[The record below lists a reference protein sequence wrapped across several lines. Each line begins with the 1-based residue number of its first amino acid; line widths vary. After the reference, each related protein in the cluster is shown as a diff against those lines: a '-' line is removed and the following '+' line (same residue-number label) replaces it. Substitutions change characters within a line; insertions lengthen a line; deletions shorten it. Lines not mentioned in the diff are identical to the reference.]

1 MKDVIV
7 STKDDFIFKNKL
19 YDEIAIKSVV
29 KKEIDLFIFEENI
42 LIKEFE
48 NIKKAKEAII
58 GKIVREE
65 YGDENDILIHYEH
78 DKKSKKLYL
87 YSMGNGRKIKNII
100 SEAKSVRIRPIQF
113 YIKTIVESKI
123 KKLRDY
129 IIIMELREFIYSI
142 YVKENFIIKS
152 FIKNRNDFIL
162 SNELNDLEEE
172 SVVIISKDDE
182 NIIPEKIKYK
192 LHTISLEIGEIINEI
207 LLLLNIILLVF
218 NIESISKGTDD
229 DEYIPEP
236 KQMYIEKEEIF
247 KWINLYDGDSIEF
260 KIINDVAEI
269 TYEKNKDIK
278 KLEDLG
284 IQVKKVTNY
293 DDKKV
298 VKVVYE

>member
-1 MKDVIV
+1 MKDIIV

-19 YDEIAIKSVV
+19 YDEIAIKSIV

-162 SNELNDLEEE
+162 SNELNDLEEG

-192 LHTISLEIGEIINEI
+192 LHTISLEIGEIINE
-207 LLLLNIILLVF
+207 
-218 NIESISKGTDD
+218 
-229 DEYIPEP
+229 
-236 KQMYIEKEEIF
+236 
-247 KWINLYDGDSIEF
+247 
-260 KIINDVAEI
+260 KI
-269 TYEKNKDIK
+269 
-278 KLEDLG
+278 
-284 IQVKKVTNY
+284 
-293 DDKKV
+293 
-298 VKVVYE
+298 

>member
-1 MKDVIV
+1 MKDIIV

-19 YDEIAIKSVV
+19 YDEIAIKSIV

-78 DKKSKKLYL
+78 DKKSKTLYL

-100 SEAKSVRIRPIQF
+100 SEAKSVRIKPIQF

-162 SNELNDLEEE
+162 SNELNDLEEG

-192 LHTISLEIGEIINEI
+192 LHTISLEIGEIINE
-207 LLLLNIILLVF
+207 
-218 NIESISKGTDD
+218 K
-229 DEYIPEP
+229 
-236 KQMYIEKEEIF
+236 IF
-247 KWINLYDGDSIEF
+247 K
-260 KIINDVAEI
+260 V
-269 TYEKNKDIK
+269 
-278 KLEDLG
+278 
-284 IQVKKVTNY
+284 
-293 DDKKV
+293 
-298 VKVVYE
+298 

>member
-1 MKDVIV
+1 MKDIIV

-19 YDEIAIKSVV
+19 YDEIAIKSIV

-123 KKLRDY
+123 KKIKRLHYNYGAKRIY
-129 IIIMELREFIYSI
+129 I
-142 YVKENFIIKS
+142 
-152 FIKNRNDFIL
+152 
-162 SNELNDLEEE
+162 
-172 SVVIISKDDE
+172 
-182 NIIPEKIKYK
+182 
-192 LHTISLEIGEIINEI
+192 
-207 LLLLNIILLVF
+207 F
-218 NIESISKGTDD
+218 NICKRKF
-229 DEYIPEP
+229 Y
-236 KQMYIEKEEIF
+236 Y
-247 KWINLYDGDSIEF
+247 
-260 KIINDVAEI
+260 
-269 TYEKNKDIK
+269 K
-278 KLEDLG
+278 KF
-284 IQVKKVTNY
+284 Y
-293 DDKKV
+293 
-298 VKVVYE
+298 